1 VDSIVLKT
9 RSCLLCVTAA
19 LTLQTAAGGPPA
31 TLSIVAARDRLETFG
46 LPLVPEAFARA
57 VATRHQPLIDLCFAA
72 RLEVDTPD
80 ESGRTPLLWAALQG
94 NAELVRRL
102 LDAGARIDAADQAG
116 VTPLMA
122 TAMHG
127 DVELL
132 HTFLRPGIRAE
143 VGDKLG
149 RTALHY
155 AIAARQ
161 LPAVRLLLPLG
172 PQLPAPCLDGKDA
185 LALAYQTRDPI
196 MIATVLEAAPG
207 GLKWTTESRQALS
220 DALLAADQKQ
230 LRLLLS
236 KHRDP
241 PTPEG
246 YSIPML
252 AYAIVMDQTRL
263 LDILLASGAD
273 PNMQLPASREKDFLS
288 RLSSSYLRQYVESD
302 SGVTPLMIAAGLGK
316 TDYVKALL
324 DAGANRNLA
333 TRKHKML
340 PIYFA
345 ARSDEWRCT
354 QLLLGNGPSPEELRI
369 EISLA
374 LQEAVVIKRGERV
387 FSTEC
392 STGRDGFATPSGRYV
407 ITDKQREHHST
418 IYKVPMPFFMR
429 LSCRDFG
436 MHEGVVPNYPAS
448 HGCIRLPSAA
458 ARKFFA
464 EIPVGTLV
472 TIN

>member
-1 VDSIVLKT
+1 VDSIVFKA
-9 RSCLLCVTAA
+9 RSYLLFVTAA
-19 LTLQTAAGGPPA
+19 LTLQAVAGGPTA

-46 LPLVPEAFARA
+46 LPPGPDAFARA

-72 RLEVDTPD
+72 RLEVDAPD

-102 LDAGARIDAADQAG
+102 IEAGARIDAADEAG

-345 ARSDEWRCT
+345 ARSDDWRCT
-354 QLLLGNGPSPEELRI
+354 QLLLGNGPEPRGVAHRDLSRFAGSRGDQTRRARLQHGMLDWPRRICHSFRPLR
-369 EISLA
+369 
-374 LQEAVVIKRGERV
+374 
-387 FSTEC
+387 
-392 STGRDGFATPSGRYV
+392 
-407 ITDKQREHHST
+407 HH
-418 IYKVPMPFFMR
+418 
-429 LSCRDFG
+429 
-436 MHEGVVPNYPAS
+436 
-448 HGCIRLPSAA
+448 
-458 ARKFFA
+458 
-464 EIPVGTLV
+464 
-472 TIN
+472 

>member
-1 VDSIVLKT
+1 M
-9 RSCLLCVTAA
+9 AA
-19 LTLQTAAGGPPA
+19 LGVHMAAAGTTA
-31 TLSIVAARDRLETFG
+31 TLSIDAARERLETFG
-46 LPLVPEAFARA
+46 LPPGLDAFARA
-57 VATRHQPLIDLCFAA
+57 VATRHKPLIDLCFAA
-72 RLEVDTPD
+72 RLEINAPD
-80 ESGRTPLLWAALQG
+80 ELGRTPLLLAALQG
-94 NAELVRRL
+94 NSELVGRL
-102 LDAGARIDAADQAG
+102 LAGGANIDTADETG

-122 TAMHG
+122 AAMYG
-127 DVELL
+127 NVELL
-132 HTFLRPGIRAE
+132 RTFLVPGIRADF
-143 VGDKLG
+143 GDKLG
-149 RTALHY
+149 RAALHY

-161 LPAVRLLLPLG
+161 LAAVKLLLPLG
-172 PQLPAPCLDGKDA
+172 PRLPAPCMDGKDA
-185 LALAYQTRDPI
+185 LALAYETKDTKLI
-196 MIATVLEAAPG
+196 TAVLDFAPG
-207 GLKWTTESRQALS
+207 DLEWTAGSRQALN
-220 DALLAADQKQ
+220 DALLASDRQR

-246 YSIPML
+246 HTTPLL
-252 AYAIVMDQTRL
+252 AYAIAMDQTPL
-263 LDILLASGAD
+263 LEILLACGD
-273 PNMQLPASREKDFLS
+273 NPNALLPASREKAFLDV
-288 RLSSSYLRQYVESD
+288 LSSRYLRDYVESD
-302 SGVTPLMIAAGLGK
+302 SGVTPLMLAAGLGK
-316 TDYVKALL
+316 FEYVKALL

-345 ARSDEWRCT
+345 ARSDDWRCT
-354 QLLLGNGPSPEELRI
+354 QLLLGCGPSPEELRV

-374 LQEAVVIKRGERV
+374 LQEAVVIKRGERI
-387 FSTEC
+387 FTTEC

-407 ITDKQREHHST
+407 ITDKEREHHST

-472 TIN
+472 SIN

>member
-1 VDSIVLKT
+1 VDAIVLKT
-9 RSCLLCVTAA
+9 RSYLLCVAAA
-19 LTLQTAAGGPPA
+19 LTLQTAVAGPTA
-31 TLSIVAARDRLETFG
+31 TLSIVAARERLETFG
-46 LPLVPEAFARA
+46 LPPGADAFARA

-72 RLEVDTPD
+72 RLEINAPD
-80 ESGRTPLLWAALQG
+80 EAGRSPLLLAALQG
-94 NAELVRRL
+94 NSTLARRL
-102 LDAGARIDAADQAG
+102 LDAGARVDAADQAG

-122 TAMHG
+122 AAMHG
-127 DVELL
+127 DVQLL
-132 HTFLRPGIRAE
+132 RTFLPCGVCAE
-143 VGDKLG
+143 AGDKLG

-155 AIAARQ
+155 AIAARH
-161 LPAVRLLLPLG
+161 LPAVELLLPLG
-172 PQLPAPCLDGKDA
+172 PRLPAPCLDGKDA
-185 LALAYQTRDPI
+185 LTLAYESKNPL
-196 MIATVLEAAPG
+196 MISTVLEAAPG
-207 GLKWTTESRQALS
+207 GLEWTTGSRQALS
-220 DALLAADQKQ
+220 DALLVPDRKL

-241 PTPEG
+241 PAPEG
-246 YSIPML
+246 YTIPML
-252 AYAIVMDQTRL
+252 AYAIVMNQTRL
-263 LDILLASGAD
+263 FDILLDSGAD
-273 PNMQLPASREKDFLS
+273 PNMQLPASREKDFLN
-288 RLSSSYLRQYVESD
+288 RLSSSFLREYAEFD
-302 SGVTPLMIAAGLGK
+302 SGITPLMIAAGLGK

-324 DAGANRNLA
+324 EAGANRNLA

-345 ARSDEWRCT
+345 ARSDDWRCT

-374 LQEAVVIKRGERV
+374 SQEAVLVKNGARV

-392 STGRDGFATPSGRYV
+392 STGRDGFATPTGRYV
-407 ITDKQREHHST
+407 VTDKQREHHST

-448 HGCIRLPSAA
+448 HGCIRLPSTA